1 MSDPEKTILTP
12 PEPLGEAQQ
21 DSSAISSAETA
32 SEKSL
37 EIAADDP
44 DGITTRQISRI
55 SLPPLS
61 RKATSLGTTGTTDPN
76 FEVDWEEN
84 DPGNPR
90 NWSIKAKGMSTA
102 FLSWSTFTVIIYST
116 SYTAGLAEIAK
127 EFNTSETVV
136 TLGLTFYLIGLA
148 IGSVILAPL
157 SEMYGRRPVSI
168 ASMFLFTIF
177 IIPCGLCTSVTE
189 LIVLRFLGAISG
201 SAMVSSAPGSIADM
215 VDDEHRA
222 LAFSI
227 WSIGPLNG
235 PGIVNAVFG
244 PIIGG
249 YVTQYLGW
257 RWTNWLSMIFAGVAL
272 VSMCIM
278 KETYTPVLLQKKAAR
293 LRKETDD
300 PRWWSRYDQKASII
314 AVLKV
319 NLSRPFVMAI
329 FEPICIFWNLYI
341 AVVYAILYLC
351 FVAYPIVFRGI
362 RGWSVGESGLAF
374 LGIGAGSLTTVAA
387 EPLLRRMINKH
398 KLDPKT
404 GKVPPESM
412 VSVVCIAAVLI
423 PVGEL
428 WFAWTCAPATI
439 HWIAPILAGI
449 PFGAGNTAVFIYAS
463 NYLTFSYGVY
473 AASAM
478 AGNSVMRSTLGGVLP
493 LAGQAMYTKLGPNWA
508 STLLGLLEV
517 MIIPIPIVFYKY
529 GHKIRMKSTLIREMQ
544 ADKAKLDGKR
554 TRKKEDDE
562 ADKDEGA
569 KKEGGGIVGVLE
581 KEEV

>member
-1 MSDPEKTILTP
+1 MSDPEKTSLTP
-12 PEPLGEAQQ
+12 PEKLGDAKHD
-21 DSSAISSAETA
+21 DSALSSPGTA

-37 EIAADDP
+37 DITADDP
-44 DGITTRQISRI
+44 DGIITRPISKA

-76 FEVDWEEN
+76 FEVDWEEH
-84 DPGNPR
+84 DPANPR
-90 NWSIKAKGMSTA
+90 NWSIKVKGMSTA
-102 FLSWSTFTVIIYST
+102 FLSWSTFTVIVYST
-116 SYTAGLAEIAK
+116 SYTAGLTDIAK
-127 EFNTSETVV
+127 EFHTSEIIV

-189 LIVLRFLGAISG
+189 LVVLRFLGAISG
-201 SAMVSSAPGSIADM
+201 SAMVSSAPGSISDM

-235 PGIVNAVFG
+235 PVFG

-257 RWTNWLSMIFAGVAL
+257 RWTNWLSMIFAGIAL

-300 PRWWSRYDQKASII
+300 PRWWSRYDQKASLIE
-314 AVLKV
+314 VLKI
-319 NLSRPFVMAI
+319 NLSRPFVMAV
-329 FEPICIFWNLYI
+329 FEPICIFWNFYI

-374 LGIGAGSLTTVAA
+374 LGIGAGSLMTVAA
-387 EPLLRRMINKH
+387 EPLLRRMINSH
-398 KLDPKT
+398 KLDPET

-428 WFAWTCAPATI
+428 WFAWTCAPASI
-439 HWIAPILAGI
+439 HWIVPILAGI

-478 AGNSVMRSTLGGVLP
+478 AGNSVMRSTMGGVLP
-493 LAGQAMYTKLGPNWA
+493 LAGQAMYAKLGPNWA

-517 MIIPIPIVFYKY
+517 MIIPIPFVFYKY
-529 GHKIRMKSTLIREMQ
+529 GHRIRMKSTLIRAMQ

-554 TRKKEDDE
+554 TRRNENDGADENQDVKKDVGAGVLKKED
-562 ADKDEGA
+562 
-569 KKEGGGIVGVLE
+569 V
-581 KEEV
+581 

>member
-1 MSDPEKTILTP
+1 MSYPEESSLTP
-12 PEPLGEAQQ
+12 PAKLGGAQR
-21 DSSAISSAETA
+21 DGSAGSSAETA

-37 EIAADDP
+37 EITPYDP
-44 DGITTRQISRI
+44 DTIITPQISRT

-61 RKATSLGTTGTTDPN
+61 RKATSVGTTGTTDPN
-76 FEVDWEEN
+76 YEVDWEEH
-84 DPGNPR
+84 DPANPR
-90 NWSIKAKGMSTA
+90 NWTLRAKGMSTA
-102 FLSWSTFTVIIYST
+102 FLSWSTFTVVLYST
-116 SYTAGLAEIAK
+116 SYTAGFTDIAK
-127 EFNTSETVV
+127 EFNTSQTVV
-136 TLGLTFYLIGLA
+136 TLGLTFYLFGLA

-177 IIPCGLCTSVTE
+177 IIPCGLSTSVTQ
-189 LIVLRFLGAISG
+189 LIVLRFFGAISG
-201 SAMVSSAPGSIADM
+201 SAMVSSAPGSISDM

-235 PGIVNAVFG
+235 PVFG

-257 RWTNWLSMIFAGVAL
+257 RWTNWVSMIFAAVGL

-278 KETYTPVLLQKKAAR
+278 KETYTPVLLQKRAAR
-293 LRKETDD
+293 LRTETDD
-300 PRWWSRYDQKASII
+300 PRWWSRYDQKASLVT
-314 AVLKV
+314 VLKI
-319 NLSRPFVMAI
+319 NLSRPFVMAVL
-329 FEPICIFWNLYI
+329 EPICIFWNFYI

-374 LGIGAGSLTTVAA
+374 IGIGVGSLTTVAI
-387 EPLLRRMINKH
+387 EPLLRRMINGH
-398 KLDPKT
+398 KLDPET

-412 VSVVCIAAVLI
+412 VSVVCIAAILI

-428 WFAWTCAPATI
+428 WFAWTCSPATI

-449 PFGAGNTAVFIYAS
+449 PFGAGNTGVFIYAS
-463 NYLTFSYGVY
+463 NYLTYSYGVY

-478 AGNSVMRSTLGGVLP
+478 AGNSVMRSVLGGVLP
-493 LAGQAMYTKLGPNWA
+493 LAGPALYAKLGPNWA
-508 STLLGLLEV
+508 ATLLGLLEV
-517 MIIPIPIVFYKY
+517 MIIPIPFVFYKY
-529 GHKIRMKSTLIREMQ
+529 GHKIRMKSVLIRAMQ
-544 ADKAKLDGKR
+544 TDKAKLDGKR
-554 TRKKEDDE
+554 TRRNDNDGEKKEKGVE
-562 ADKDEGA
+562 
-569 KKEGGGIVGVLE
+569 KEVGGGVLE
-581 KEEV
+581 KVDV